1 MSALYLFDFGKVTY
15 APGAPKNAPRWVYQC
30 ACNKCDGG
38 LIGPFRTFKEAKT
51 HAEQSALAIT
61 EAADPETV
69 KH

>member
-15 APGAPKNAPRWVYQC
+15 APGAPKNAPKWVYRCRCGQ
-30 ACNKCDGG
+30 CDGD
-38 LIGPFRTFKEAKT
+38 LVGPFRTFKEAEA
-51 HAEQSALAIT
+51 HAEQWAPAIT